1 MNNLLIRSLTGT
13 LFVALIICSILW
25 NRYIFIFLFLIIN
38 ILCLEEFYKLV
49 KSKDVL
55 PKKYFGIFVSSI
67 IFLSFAFASI
77 NFIPLKFLLLNII
90 FIVLI
95 FIIELFSKSINPFS
109 NIAYTFLGIIYISIP
124 FALMNFFF
132 NPGLIYNYSTYI
144 FLLGFFVIIWVNDTF
159 AYIFGNLFG
168 KHKLFSRISP
178 GKTWEGTFG
187 GGILAIVAA
196 YLISYFYSEIFW
208 YNWIVI
214 ALIIVIFGTFGD
226 LIESLLKR
234 SLNKKDS
241 GRILPGHG
249 GLLDRFDSVFGS
261 APTVFIYLILIS

>member
-49 KSKDVL
+49 KSKDIL
-55 PKKYFGIFVSSI
+55 PQKHFGIFVGSI
-67 IFLSFAFASI
+67 IFSSFAFASI
-77 NFIPLKFLLLNII
+77 NFIPLKLLLLNLV

-95 FIIELFSKSINPFS
+95 FIIELFSKSKNPFS
-109 NIAYTFLGIIYISIP
+109 NIAYTLLGIIYISIP
-124 FALMNFFF
+124 FAAMNFFF
-132 NPGLIYNYSTYI
+132 NPGFMENYSVYI
-144 FLLGFFVIIWVNDTF
+144 YLLGFFIIIWVNDTF

-168 KHKLFSRISP
+168 KHKLFNRISP
-178 GKTWEGTFG
+178 GKTLEGSIG
-187 GGILAIVAA
+187 GAIFAIGAA
-196 YLISYFYSEIFW
+196 YLISCFYTEIFW

-214 ALIIVIFGTFGD
+214 ALIIIIFGTFGD

-234 SLNKKDS
+234 SLNTKDS
-241 GRILPGHG
+241 GKMLPGHG

-261 APTVFIYLILIS
+261 APMVFIYLILIS

>member
-1 MNNLLIRSLTGT
+1 MNKLLKRSITGT

-25 NRYIFIFLFLIIN
+25 NRYIFIFVFLIIN

-49 KSKDVL
+49 KSKDIL
-55 PKKYFGIFVSSI
+55 PQKHLGIFI
-67 IFLSFAFASI
+67 GAILFLSFAFASI
-77 NFIPLKFLLLNII
+77 NLIPIKFLLLNL
-90 FIVLI
+90 VLCSLV
-95 FIIELFSKSINPFS
+95 FIIELYSKSKNPFL
-109 NIAYTFLGIIYISIP
+109 NIAYTFLGIIYIVFP

-132 NPGLIYNYSTYI
+132 NPGFIYNYSTYI

-187 GGILAIVAA
+187 GGIFAIVAA

-261 APTVFIYLILIS
+261 APPVFIYIILIS